1 MNLKHTFILSLF
13 FLLTLSAVK
22 AALIQTLDESRVIEV
37 PISKEDLTRITVQED
52 RIRNVFGVTGEYV
65 LETDEDQGQVFI
77 RLPNSSEISLKPISL
92 TLTTEKGRT
101 QDLRLIPKDQAA
113 EALILKPLEENQKA
127 CPPTYSGAGSRA
139 IDPRKKCHLISRGDV
154 ENLLEACR
162 AGRIPLG
169 YKEAPLNLYAPQGPY
184 KLIRELK
191 GDTLRCL
198 TYEVKNSLQ
207 SSAVSDKKPILNLS
221 EPLFTQSLP
230 LQKQNLVAI
239 LIPHHIL
246 RLGEHTHVYV
256 VARTD

>member
-65 LETDEDQGQVFI
+65 LETDEDQGQIFI
-77 RLPNSSEISLKPISL
+77 RPTDLEKPFSL

-101 QDLRLIPKDQAA
+101 QDLRLIPKDQAT
-113 EALILKPLEENQKA
+113 EAL
-127 CPPTYSGAGSRA
+127 
-139 IDPRKKCHLISRGDV
+139 
-154 ENLLEACR
+154 
-162 AGRIPLG
+162 
-169 YKEAPLNLYAPQGPY
+169 LNLYAPQGSY
-184 KLIRELK
+184 KLIQELK

-207 SSAVSDKKPILNLS
+207 SSVVSDKKPILSLS
-221 EPLFTQSLP
+221 ESLFAQSLP
-230 LQKQNLVAI
+230 LQKQNLIAI